1 MSDIQLPMLSNTRLP
16 PMSDIQLPMSDI
28 QLPMSDIQLPMSD
41 IQLPMSDIQLPMSD
55 IQLPMSDI
63 QLPMSDI
70 QLPMSD
76 IQLPMLSNIR
86 LPPNV
91 RHSTAVE
98 CQAVLP
104 FFTRDQI
111 YPPIPIAANS
121 HTPRT
126 SVMKYFRNS
135 ASRSSSGITD
145 MLSKIVNP

>member
-1 MSDIQLPMLSNTRLP
+1 MKTQPQPPFKKARPRLFC
-16 PMSDIQLPMSDI
+16 SYSAADAVKHSAAA
-28 QLPMSDIQLPMSD
+28 
-41 IQLPMSDIQLPMSD
+41 
-55 IQLPMSDI
+55 
-63 QLPMSDI
+63 
-70 QLPMSD
+70 
-76 IQLPMLSNIR
+76 
-86 LPPNV
+86 NV
-91 RHSTAVE
+91 RHSTAANVRHSTADVVKHSVAAE

>member
-1 MSDIQLPMLSNTRLP
+1 MTVFFFFTVSHKGSISPFKKHGRGCFVLIR
-16 PMSDIQLPMSDI
+16 LPMSDI
-28 QLPMSDIQLPMSD
+28 QLP
-41 IQLPMSDIQLPMSD
+41 
-55 IQLPMSDI
+55 
-63 QLPMSDI
+63 
-70 QLPMSD
+70 PMSD

-91 RHSTAVE
+91 RHSTADVVKHSVAANVRHSAAVE

>member
-1 MSDIQLPMLSNTRLP
+1 MKTQPQPPFKKARPRLFC
-16 PMSDIQLPMSDI
+16 SYSAADVVKHSAADVVKH
-28 QLPMSDIQLPMSD
+28 SAAA
-41 IQLPMSDIQLPMSD
+41 
-55 IQLPMSDI
+55 
-63 QLPMSDI
+63 
-70 QLPMSD
+70 
-76 IQLPMLSNIR
+76 
-86 LPPNV
+86 NV
-91 RHSTAVE
+91 RHSTADVVKHSVAVE

>member
-1 MSDIQLPMLSNTRLP
+1 MTVFFFFTVSLKGSISPFKKARPRLFC
-16 PMSDIQLPMSDI
+16 SYSAADVVKHSAADVVKH
-28 QLPMSDIQLPMSD
+28 SAAANVRHSTADVVKHSAAA
-41 IQLPMSDIQLPMSD
+41 
-55 IQLPMSDI
+55 
-63 QLPMSDI
+63 
-70 QLPMSD
+70 
-76 IQLPMLSNIR
+76 
-86 LPPNV
+86 NV

>member
-1 MSDIQLPMLSNTRLP
+1 MTVFFFFTVSHKGSISAFQKARPRLFC
-16 PMSDIQLPMSDI
+16 SYSAADVVKHSAADV
-28 QLPMSDIQLPMSD
+28 
-41 IQLPMSDIQLPMSD
+41 
-55 IQLPMSDI
+55 
-63 QLPMSDI
+63 
-70 QLPMSD
+70 
-76 IQLPMLSNIR
+76 
-86 LPPNV
+86 V
-91 RHSTAVE
+91 RHSTADVVKHSVAAE
-98 CQAVLP
+98 YQAVLP

>member
-1 MSDIQLPMLSNTRLP
+1 MKTQPQPPFKKARPRLFC
-16 PMSDIQLPMSDI
+16 SYSAADVVKHSAADVVKH
-28 QLPMSDIQLPMSD
+28 SAAA
-41 IQLPMSDIQLPMSD
+41 
-55 IQLPMSDI
+55 
-63 QLPMSDI
+63 
-70 QLPMSD
+70 
-76 IQLPMLSNIR
+76 
-86 LPPNV
+86 NV
-91 RHSTAVE
+91 RHSTADVVKHSVAAE

>member
-1 MSDIQLPMLSNTRLP
+1 MTVFFFFTVSHKGSISAFQKARPRLFC
-16 PMSDIQLPMSDI
+16 SYSAADVRHSTADVVKH
-28 QLPMSDIQLPMSD
+28 SVAA
-41 IQLPMSDIQLPMSD
+41 
-55 IQLPMSDI
+55 
-63 QLPMSDI
+63 
-70 QLPMSD
+70 
-76 IQLPMLSNIR
+76 
-86 LPPNV
+86 NV

>member
-1 MSDIQLPMLSNTRLP
+1 MTVFFFFTVSLKGSISPFKKARPRLFC
-16 PMSDIQLPMSDI
+16 SYSAADVRHSTAA
-28 QLPMSDIQLPMSD
+28 
-41 IQLPMSDIQLPMSD
+41 
-55 IQLPMSDI
+55 
-63 QLPMSDI
+63 
-70 QLPMSD
+70 
-76 IQLPMLSNIR
+76 
-86 LPPNV
+86 NV
-91 RHSTAVE
+91 RHSTADVVKHSAAANVRHSTAAE
-98 CQAVLP
+98 YQAVLP

>member
-1 MSDIQLPMLSNTRLP
+1 MTVFFFFTVSHKGSISPSKKHGRGCFVLIRLPMSGIQLPPNVRHSTAA
-16 PMSDIQLPMSDI
+16 
-28 QLPMSDIQLPMSD
+28 
-41 IQLPMSDIQLPMSD
+41 
-55 IQLPMSDI
+55 
-63 QLPMSDI
+63 
-70 QLPMSD
+70 
-76 IQLPMLSNIR
+76 
-86 LPPNV
+86 NV

-104 FFTRDQI
+104 FFTRDKI

>member
-1 MSDIQLPMLSNTRLP
+1 MTVFFFFTVSHKGSISPFKKARPRLFC
-16 PMSDIQLPMSDI
+16 SYSAADVVKHSAAA
-28 QLPMSDIQLPMSD
+28 
-41 IQLPMSDIQLPMSD
+41 
-55 IQLPMSDI
+55 
-63 QLPMSDI
+63 
-70 QLPMSD
+70 
-76 IQLPMLSNIR
+76 
-86 LPPNV
+86 NV
-91 RHSTAVE
+91 RHSTADVVKHSVAANVRHSAAAE

>member
-1 MSDIQLPMLSNTRLP
+1 MTVFFFFTVSHKGSISPFKKARPRLFC
-16 PMSDIQLPMSDI
+16 SYSTADVVKHSVAANVRH
-28 QLPMSDIQLPMSD
+28 SAAA
-41 IQLPMSDIQLPMSD
+41 
-55 IQLPMSDI
+55 
-63 QLPMSDI
+63 
-70 QLPMSD
+70 
-76 IQLPMLSNIR
+76 
-86 LPPNV
+86 NV